1 MAELFK
7 TVQDLTKEPFIEL
20 PKGNMLRLF
29 VKNFCTNPERTAFIY
44 ESDNGEMEECTY
56 GDVANI
62 CLLYTS
68 DAADEL

>member
-44 ESDNGEMEECTY
+44 ESDNGEMEEFTY
-56 GDVANI
+56 GDVANLSLI
-62 CLLYTS
+62 HI
-68 DAADEL
+68 